1 MYQTSDWI
9 KAISKLSRLTVQ
21 GALKWTPVEM
31 ETNELPDPDDRPGRA
46 FTADNKDKQYRVFE
60 VKTRSYADEETFYW
74 STDYY
79 LDIYT
84 RKSPIAWYEFL
95 TRSPSLPAVANLW
108 RTIERKYAHQQGA
121 LDDLLADDGDSEG
134 ESEEQ

>member
-9 KAISKLSRLTVQ
+9 KATSKLSRLTVQ
-21 GALKWTPVEM
+21 GALTWSPADM
-31 ETNELPDPDDRPGRA
+31 EATELTDPSDRPGRA
-46 FTADNKDKQYRVFE
+46 FTAENKDKRYRVFE
-60 VKTRSYADEETFYW
+60 VKTRNYTDEEAFYW

-79 LDIYT
+79 LDIFT
-84 RKSPIAWYEFL
+84 RATPISWYVFL

-121 LDDLLADDGDSEG
+121 LDDLLTDGDDSEDG
-134 ESEEQ
+134 PEE